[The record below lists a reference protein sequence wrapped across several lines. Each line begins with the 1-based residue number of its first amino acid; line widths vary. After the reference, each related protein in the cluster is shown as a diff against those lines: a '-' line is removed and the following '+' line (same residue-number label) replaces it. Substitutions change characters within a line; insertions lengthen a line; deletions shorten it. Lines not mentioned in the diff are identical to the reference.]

1 LKKRRQKGGKYHKY
15 ALKERQKREDV
26 RDKGEQ
32 SGRVE
37 KWKNR
42 RKNVMKEIDNWIIIE
57 GKDERLEIGKKQLR
71 KKMGKGETVLVA
83 RRNV

>member
-1 LKKRRQKGGKYHKY
+1 M
-15 ALKERQKREDV
+15 KERQKREDV